1 MTSSRR
7 APRAS
12 AVALPTL
19 LLVLGLSGA
28 AHAQR
33 TAQDIASAR
42 QLYNDGIEL
51 RDKGD
56 MKGALEKFKAAHALG
71 NTPLT
76 GIELC
81 RAHSALKQPV
91 EAREVCLGVGRIAP
105 LPEESQRSK
114 DARNDAARLAEAEK
128 PKIGSIRIKVTGVP
142 AGWQPTVVV
151 DGATV
156 PAAALNEPRSVNPG
170 VHTVTAKVGSGP
182 ETRATLETHEG
193 ETKDLELGVQ
203 PPPEGE
209 MPEPVTGA
217 GPRPQS
223 QPREKKSNT
232 FATVSFAVAGV
243 SAVVGTIAGLAA
255 MSSEGD
261 LDKECRS
268 KICGRDQWDALDS
281 ARTAGNV
288 STVFFVVAGV
298 AGITG
303 LVSTIA
309 SGSSKSGSLPPQTA
323 KAHASTSTIK
333 VTPVFGLG
341 GAGLNGSF

>member
-1 MTSSRR
+1 M
-7 APRAS
+7 
-12 AVALPTL
+12 
-19 LLVLGLSGA
+19 
-28 AHAQR
+28 
-33 TAQDIASAR
+33 
-42 QLYNDGIEL
+42 
-51 RDKGD
+51 
-56 MKGALEKFKAAHALG
+56 
-71 NTPLT
+71 
-76 GIELC
+76 
-81 RAHSALKQPV
+81 
-91 EAREVCLGVGRIAP
+91 
-105 LPEESQRSK
+105 
-114 DARNDAARLAEAEK
+114 
-128 PKIGSIRIKVTGVP
+128 P

-170 VHTVTAKVGSGP
+170 VHTITAKVGSGA

-209 MPEPVTGA
+209 KPEPVTGA
-217 GPRPQS
+217 GPQQQRQ
-223 QPREKKSNT
+223 QREKKNT

-243 SAVVGTIAGLAA
+243 SAVVGTIAGLSA
-255 MSSEGD
+255 MSSESD

-281 ARTAGNV
+281 AKTWGNV

-309 SGSSKSGSLPPQTA
+309 SGSSKSGSLPPRTA
-323 KAHASTSTIK
+323 KAPVSTSTIK

-341 GAGLNGSF
+341 GAGLDGSF